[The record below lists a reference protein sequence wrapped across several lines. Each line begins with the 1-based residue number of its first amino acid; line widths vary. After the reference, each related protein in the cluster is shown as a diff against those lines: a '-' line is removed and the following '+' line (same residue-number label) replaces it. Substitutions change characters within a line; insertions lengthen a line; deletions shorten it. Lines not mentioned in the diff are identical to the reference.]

1 MKSEKEI
8 REEIEA
14 TKRTI
19 ENYIKLVETGKMP
32 FDTIHD
38 NVIDCSATI
47 CALKWVLDENDR
59 YD

>member
-1 MKSEKEI
+1 MKNEKEI

-19 ENYIKLVETGKMP
+19 SNYRESYKKGKIP
-32 FDTIHD
+32 YDVLQNCI
-38 NVIDCSATI
+38 IDCSATI
-47 CALKWVLDENDR
+47 DSLKWVLGENDR

>member
-19 ENYIKLVETGKMP
+19 EKYREEYKKGKIP
-32 FDTIHD
+32 KDILKHQF
-38 NVIDCSATI
+38 VDCSATI
-47 CALKWVLDENDR
+47 DALRWVLGENDR